1 MHSSAKIVAEFA
13 QKNNLGDLILTHFSP
28 RHQDRAGQ
36 QAIADEVH
44 QYYQGN
50 FYLADD
56 LADDFDQFS
65 LDMTGQ
71 LTKIDKS

>member
-13 QKNNLGDLILTHFSP
+13 QQQGLINLILTHFSP
-28 RHQDRAGQ
+28 RHQDSAGQ

-56 LADDFDQFS
+56 FDQFS
-65 LDMTGQ
+65 LDATGQ
-71 LTKIDKS
+71 LSKVKPK

>member
-28 RHQDRAGQ
+28 RHQDQIGQ
-36 QAIADEVH
+36 RAIADEVH